1 MPTPS
6 TDIINLLAVFSVAF
20 TAPAFVKGLTLLYG
34 TILAPGR
41 RTVASALRM
50 MGLADDPH
58 FTNYHRFLNRDRW
71 SPWILSKL
79 LLGLLVEHFLPE
91 GAPLM
96 FLIDDTLERRR
107 GKRIQYKSYFYDPV
121 RSSAEKAVTSLG
133 LRWICLALVVP
144 VPWSQRPW
152 ALPVMTLLTLAPKT
166 SQKLG
171 KPHRTV
177 TDWAEFMIARVRRWQ
192 PEREI
197 RVVGDGRYACIALIA
212 TSQQLNQPV
221 RFVSRLRL
229 DAVLHEFPG
238 PQPKSKR
245 GPKPKKGERLPN
257 LATRLG
263 DPTTAWRKATLRWYG
278 GEEKEVEIVS
288 QTCLWYHRGLD
299 PVSIRWVLV
308 RCPDESF
315 EPAAFFCSDASVSAL
330 EILSWYLERWNIEVT
345 FAEVR
350 THLGFETQR
359 QWSERAIE
367 RTTPC
372 LLGVFSLVALM
383 AKVLHPQTLPVRQAH
398 WYPKEGATFCDAL
411 AAVRSH
417 LWKGANYGMSSS
429 NPDMFLIPEHT
440 LTALLDVACYST

>member
-6 TDIINLLAVFSVAF
+6 TDIINLLTVFSIAF
-20 TAPAFVKGLTLLYG
+20 TAPAFMKGITLLYG
-34 TILAPGR
+34 TILAPGS

-50 MGLADDPH
+50 VGLDDDPH
-58 FTNYHRFLNRDRW
+58 FSNYHRFLNRDRW

-96 FLIDDTLERRR
+96 CLIDDTLERRR

-121 RSSAEKAVTSLG
+121 RSTAEKAVTSLG

-144 VPWSQRPW
+144 VPWSPRPW
-152 ALPVMTLLTLAPKT
+152 ALPVMTMLTLAPNT

-171 KPHRTV
+171 KRHRTV
-177 TDWAEFMIARVRRWQ
+177 TDWAEFMMARVRRWQ

-197 RVVGDGRYACIALIA
+197 RVVGDGRYACIAVIA
-212 TSQQLNQPV
+212 TSQRLDQPV

-257 LATRLG
+257 LATRLV
-263 DPTTAWRKATLRWYG
+263 DPTTGWRKATLRWYG
-278 GEEKEVEIVS
+278 GQQKEVEIVS

-299 PVSIRWVLV
+299 PVPIRWVLV
-308 RCPDESF
+308 RCPEESF
-315 EPAAFFCSDASVSAL
+315 EPAAFFCSDPSVAAL
-330 EILSWYLERWNIEVT
+330 EILAWYLVRWNIEVT

-359 QWSERAIE
+359 QWSQRAIE
-367 RTTPC
+367 RSTPC

-398 WYPKEGATFCDAL
+398 WYPKEGATFSDAL

-417 LWKGANYGMSSS
+417 LWKGANYRMLSS
-429 NPDMFLIPEHT
+429 NPDMLLIPEHT
-440 LTALLDVACYST
+440 WTALLDVACYST